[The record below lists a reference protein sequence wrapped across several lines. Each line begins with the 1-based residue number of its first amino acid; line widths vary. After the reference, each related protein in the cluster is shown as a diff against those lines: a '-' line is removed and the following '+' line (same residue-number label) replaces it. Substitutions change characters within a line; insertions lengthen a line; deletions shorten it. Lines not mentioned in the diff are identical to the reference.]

1 MFAHILQLAR
11 FTTTGTVAALTH
23 YSVAMLLFKKHVA
36 LQYAN
41 LCAFLLAYWVS
52 LFWAPRF
59 TFKAQHLTHRQTLP
73 KFTLVAGL
81 GFYLMKVFFY
91 FQTSILT
98 YLFQP

>member
-11 FTTTGTVAALTH
+11 FTTTGTAAALTH

-52 LFWAPRF
+52 YFG
-59 TFKAQHLTHRQTLP
+59 HRVLRL
-73 KFTLVAGL
+73 KHN
-81 GFYLMKVFFY
+81 
-91 FQTSILT
+91 ILRIGR
-98 YLFQP
+98 LSQNSRWLLA